1 MTAGP
6 ALTDRPGTRPVA
18 RRRLDIE
25 GVVQGVGFRPFVY
38 NLARRHGLTGWTA
51 NAGDGLSIEVEGDDV
66 SISDFAAN
74 LLRSAPPLARI
85 DTVRQSDLAAKGDAT
100 FVIAESRSTGSA
112 PMIVPPDVGTCDNCL
127 AEVRDPANRRYRY
140 PFTNCTDCGPRFSII
155 RALPYDRAN
164 TTMAGFAMC
173 PDCAAEYADPSDRRY
188 HAQPNACRV
197 CGPTL
202 AFLDSNGRSIATG
215 DEALTRAI
223 WSLRGGKIV
232 AVKGLGGFHLMVDAR
247 DAGAVARLR
256 ARKNRPAKP
265 LALML
270 PSVEAAED
278 LCIVS
283 ADERTALTS
292 AARPIV
298 LLRRRRN
305 ARDGQPCAAVAPD
318 QPGLGIMLPA
328 TPLHHLLMDALDFP
342 IVATSGNR
350 SGEPMAIDRDQAIG
364 RLTGIADCYLDHDR
378 PIARPID
385 DSVVREIAGG
395 ITQIRR
401 ARGYAPLPL
410 RLARELPEVLALG
423 GQMKAAPAAIRGDR
437 LIVWPHIGDLD
448 HPEARAAYEDGL
460 SAFRTAY
467 ALDPKRIACDPHPD
481 YHTSTVAAANGEPVA
496 SVQHHVAHVAAC
508 LAENREMGPALG
520 VAWDGTGWGEDGTVW
535 GGEFFHVVDGAMT
548 RAAHLLPFPLPGG
561 EAAVREPRRCAIG
574 LLRTI
579 LGKLWVERDD
589 LAPIASLSR
598 PERDLLDRMMARD
611 LNSPLTSSMGRLFDG
626 VASLLGLKQ
635 RCSFEGEAAM
645 ALEAALGENLAA
657 AADAYALPCQPDEAS
672 MILDWRPLIADVLVD
687 LSDFVPTS
695 VIAARFHRALAE
707 AVVAVAKQVGEP
719 KVALSGGC
727 FQNRA
732 LTELTVIQLRA
743 AGFTPLLH
751 RALPPNDGG
760 LAAGQAVWAAQ
771 QLMAE
776 DV

>member
-1 MTAGP
+1 M
-6 ALTDRPGTRPVA
+6 
-18 RRRLDIE
+18 
-25 GVVQGVGFRPFVY
+25 QGVGFRPFVY

-66 SISDFAAN
+66 AISDFAAS
-74 LLRSAPPLARI
+74 LLKSAPPLARI
-85 DTVRQSDLAAKGDAT
+85 DTVRQSDLAAKGDAA
-100 FVIAESRSTGSA
+100 FVIAESRSTVSA
-112 PMIVPPDVGTCDNCL
+112 PLIVPPDVATCDRCL

-173 PDCAAEYADPSDRRY
+173 PDCAAEYADPADRRY
-188 HAQPNACRV
+188 HAQPNACPV

-202 AFLDSNGRSIATG
+202 AFLDSDGRSIATG

-223 WSLRGGKIV
+223 WALRAGKIV
-232 AVKGLGGFHLMVDAR
+232 AMKGLGGFHLMVDAR
-247 DAGAVARLR
+247 DADAVARLR

-283 ADERTALTS
+283 ADERAALTS
-292 AARPIV
+292 GARPIV
-298 LLRRRRN
+298 LLRKRRD
-305 ARDGQPCAAVAPD
+305 AEGGQPCMAVAPD

-364 RLTGIADCYLDHDR
+364 RLAGIADCYLDHDR

-410 RLARELPEVLALG
+410 KLAQELPEVLALG

-460 SAFRTAY
+460 SAFRSAY
-467 ALDPKRIACDPHPD
+467 ALDPMRIACDPHPD
-481 YHTSTVAAANGEPVA
+481 YHTSTVAAASREPVA
-496 SVQHHVAHVAAC
+496 AVQHHVAHVAAC
-508 LAENREMGPALG
+508 LAENSEEGPALG

-535 GGEFFHVVDGAMT
+535 GGEFFQVADGTMK
-548 RAAHLLPFPLPGG
+548 RVAHLLPFPLPGG

-574 LLRTI
+574 LLRTM
-579 LGKLWVERDD
+579 LGGSWMERDD
-589 LAPIASLSR
+589 LAPVADLPR
-598 PERDLLDRMMARD
+598 PERDLLDRMMACD

-635 RCSFEGEAAM
+635 CCSFEGEAAM
-645 ALEAALGENLAA
+645 ALEAALGDNLAVA
-657 AADAYALPCQPDEAS
+657 TDAYALPCQPDEAS
-672 MILDWRPLIADVLVD
+672 MILDWRPLIANVLAD
-687 LSDFVPTS
+687 LADTVPTP

-707 AVVAVAKQVGEP
+707 AVVAVARQVGEP

-732 LTELTVIQLRA
+732 LTELTVDRLRA

-776 DV
+776 GV

>member
-6 ALTDRPGTRPVA
+6 ALTDRPGTRAVA

-38 NLARRHGLTGWTA
+38 NLARRHGLAGWTA
-51 NAGDGLSIEVEGDDV
+51 NAGDGLCIEVEGDDV
-66 SISDFAAN
+66 AISDFADN

-100 FVIAESRSTGSA
+100 FVIAESRSTVSA
-112 PMIVPPDVGTCDNCL
+112 PMIVPPDVGTCDRCL
-127 AEVRDPANRRYRY
+127 AEVRDPTNRRYRY

-164 TTMAGFAMC
+164 TTMADFTMC
-173 PDCAAEYADPSDRRY
+173 PDCAAEYADPADRRY
-188 HAQPNACRV
+188 HAQPNACPV

-202 AFLDSNGRSIATG
+202 AFLDSDGRSRAAG

-223 WSLRGGKIV
+223 WALRAGRIV
-232 AVKGLGGFHLMVDAR
+232 AMKGLGGFHLMVDAR
-247 DAGAVARLR
+247 DADAVARLR
-256 ARKNRPAKP
+256 ARKDRPAKP

-270 PSVEAAED
+270 PSVEAVED

-283 ADERTALTS
+283 AAERAALTS

-298 LLRRRRN
+298 LLRQRRDGRG
-305 ARDGQPCAAVAPD
+305 GQPCMAVAAD

-328 TPLHHLLMDALDFP
+328 TPLHHLVMDALDFP

-350 SGEPMAIDRDQAIG
+350 SGEPMAIDRDQATE
-364 RLTGIADCYLDHDR
+364 RLAGIADCYLDHDR

-385 DSVVREIAGG
+385 DSVVRGIAGG

-410 RLARELPEVLALG
+410 KLRQELPEVLALG
-423 GQMKAAPAAIRGDR
+423 GQMKAAPAAVRGDR

-448 HPEARAAYEDGL
+448 HPAARNAYADGL
-460 SAFRTAY
+460 SAFRSAY
-467 ALDPKRIACDPHPD
+467 ALDPKRIAYDPHPY
-481 YHTSTVAAANGEPVA
+481 YHTSTLAAGCGEAVTP
-496 SVQHHVAHVAAC
+496 VQHHVAHVAAC
-508 LAENREMGPALG
+508 LAENGEERPALG
-520 VAWDGTGWGEDGTVW
+520 IAWDGTGWGDDGTVW
-535 GGEFFHVVDGAMT
+535 GGEFFHVVDGTMK
-548 RAAHLLPFPLPGG
+548 RVAHLLPFPLPGG

-574 LLRTI
+574 LLRTM
-579 LGKLWVERDD
+579 LGGSWIERDD
-589 LAPIASLSR
+589 LAPVASLSR
-598 PERDLLDRMMARD
+598 AERDLLDRMMARN

-626 VASLLGLKQ
+626 VAALLDLKQ
-635 RCSFEGEAAM
+635 RSSFEGEAAM
-645 ALEAALGENLAA
+645 ALEAALDDDLAVS
-657 AADAYALPCQPDEAS
+657 DGTYALPCQTDDGS
-672 MILDWRPLIADVLVD
+672 MILDWRRLVGSVLADLAD
-687 LSDFVPTS
+687 SVPIP
-695 VIAARFHRALAE
+695 VIASRFHRALAE
-707 AVVAVAKQVGEP
+707 AVVAVAKQVSEA

-732 LTELTVIQLRA
+732 LTELTVDRLRA

-771 QLMAE
+771 QLTAE
-776 DV
+776 GA

>member
-66 SISDFAAN
+66 AIDDFAAN

-85 DTVRQSDLAAKGDAT
+85 DAVRHSALAAKGDPT
-100 FVIAESRSTGSA
+100 FIIAESRPNALA
-112 PMIVPPDVGTCDNCL
+112 PLIVPPDVATCDRCL
-127 AEVRDPANRRYRY
+127 AEVRDPTNRRYRY

-164 TTMAGFAMC
+164 TTMADFAMC
-173 PDCAAEYADPSDRRY
+173 ADCAAEYANPADRRY
-188 HAQPNACRV
+188 HAQPNACPV

-202 AFLDSNGRSIATG
+202 AFLDGEGRSLATG

-223 WSLRGGKIV
+223 WALRAGETV
-232 AVKGLGGFHLMVDAR
+232 AMKGLGGFHLMADAR
-247 DAGAVARLR
+247 DADAVARLR

-270 PSVEAAED
+270 PSVEAVAD
-278 LCIVS
+278 LCVVS
-283 ADERTALTS
+283 ANERAALTS

-298 LLRRRRN
+298 LLRQRRD
-305 ARDGQPCAAVAPD
+305 AGDGQPCALVAPD
-318 QPGLGIMLPA
+318 QPGLGVMLPA
-328 TPLHHLLMDALDFP
+328 TPLHHLLMDALHFP

-350 SGEPMAIDRDQAIG
+350 SGEPMAIDRDQALE
-364 RLTGIADCYLDHDR
+364 RLAGIADCYLDHDR
-378 PIARPID
+378 PIARAID

-410 RLARELPEVLALG
+410 KLAQRLPEVLALG

-448 HPEARAAYEDGL
+448 HPAARNAYADGL
-460 SAFRTAY
+460 SAFRSAY
-467 ALDPKRIACDPHPD
+467 ALDPQSIACDPHPD
-481 YHTSTVAAANGEPVA
+481 YHTGTVAAGSAAAVA
-496 SVQHHVAHVAAC
+496 PVQHHVAHVAAC
-508 LAENREMGPALG
+508 LAENGEAGPALG

-535 GGEFFHVVDGAMT
+535 GGEFFHVADGTMK
-548 RAAHLLPFPLPGG
+548 RVAHLLPFPLPGG
-561 EAAVREPRRCAIG
+561 EAAVREPRRCAVG
-574 LLRTI
+574 LLRTLI
-579 LGKLWVERDD
+579 GEAWTGRDD
-589 LAPIASLSR
+589 LAPVASLAR
-598 PERDLLDRMMARD
+598 PERALLDRMMARA

-626 VASLLGLKQ
+626 VASLLDLKQ

-645 ALEAALGENLAA
+645 ALEAALGDDPPAA
-657 AADAYALPCQPDEAS
+657 GDAYALPWQPDGGS
-672 MILDWRPLIADVLVD
+672 LILDWRPLIAGVLTD
-687 LSDFVPTS
+687 RAGFVPIP
-695 VIAARFHRALAE
+695 VIAARFHRSLAD
-707 AVVAVAKQVGEP
+707 AVVSVATHIGEP

-732 LTELTVIQLRA
+732 LTDLTVARLRA
-743 AGFTPLLH
+743 AGFTPLVH

-771 QLMAE
+771 RLMAE
-776 DV
+776 GV